1 MIRGR
6 NDYFFSKNVKN
17 KIRFILKMLSR
28 AFSLS
33 WTFNELKLKPDEA
46 EKKIQK
52 QFAKFV
58 QFR

>member
-6 NDYFFSKNVKN
+6 NDYFFSKNVKT
-17 KIRFILKMLSR
+17 KLGSFKKMLSR